1 MDKNFKMKLLT
12 GISAITLLAVAHAH
26 EARAQSIDYNTFNR
40 NMSSI
45 YSTMN
50 ILGGWSEVRTTS
62 LQGISGKNIRKLRG
76 MQQQVAAVE
85 KQWQSQNSSLNNL
98 SAQQKLAVYNSQS
111 YQDAYAQY
119 LYMTK
124 YVKPLTDKLISGS
137 HLTVTE
143 AKQYADPF
151 SITAIRNTEKA
162 TTVAQFINQQTL
174 ILGVTTAPVT
184 STTATIAPTVTT
196 ATTNG
201 SEFTETA
208 STYVDGAAT
217 QTVQKGTTVSTQA
230 HSDSYKDVDNG
241 NGSITRTTTRIT
253 TTTNTTPQTTI
264 TTVTRTWTD
273 KVYRNVT
280 TTTTTTPQT
289 QTTYSDGRV
298 VITAGTPV
306 ITTNTVKT
314 FVRDSI
320 RTAVIETD
328 RKTENLVTTASDAP
342 GVMINT
348 QVMSKTVSNTAQ
360 LTPLIDTAKQ
370 YGSQYTTTTY
380 VDSAVQ
386 SSYKDGTPAKT
397 YSTADNVQVIKNS
410 DGSTNT
416 NTYRITT
423 TTTATPRTHTDSYVR
438 THTDTVKQDVVTV
451 TKTTPVT
458 KITYT
463 DGTSITQN
471 GTTTESRSTET
482 VIIGTTTRTETINNA
497 SRTENIVTTESN
509 SPGVLHTST
518 TTAPVVVAPVDNN
531 IAKDPNMGTP
541 TPVASNDPNFYKTS
555 EFMRNNANTQI
566 KADQAYARG
575 WTGKGVTVAVA
586 DTGYMTS
593 HQDLQ
598 GQVIAS
604 KDYTGKG
611 MEDVH
616 GHGTHV
622 LGTIVGLKNDTGTHG
637 VAYDSKAIVIKIGG
651 YINMVRGKPTPSM
664 SANVDDGARGLAW
677 AADNGATVGNLS
689 VNSTYDKT
697 FTGSELKNKGNG
709 NYVVEGR
716 YNYGAGQYYN
726 MQDPNLWKSVTDKGM
741 VVVNSAGNQGLP
753 VSANPGYFATVTD
766 ANGNLLLGGRMLIVG
781 AVDENNKFYSWSNR
795 AGHICQQF
803 NAAANTCSDK
813 YKVSDFYILAPG
825 GTNSTSKSGDVGYME
840 GTSMAAPVVTG
851 GVAIVSQMWPYMK
864 GENIVKLL
872 TTTANKNI
880 PDYSKETHGSG
891 VLDLDRATQP
901 VGAVGIPT
909 GGRTTAS
916 AKPVNISNTGGSGT
930 ALSSLASTGSLS
942 NVMVVDE
949 FSRDFY
955 VNLSKGITVKDKRK
969 ISEVN
974 VQQSGTSYL
983 PFQQSLGTFEQGGE
997 WSITDDIKFGFANS
1011 KDVKG
1016 DYTSHVSKNWKMD
1029 DKFRIRTTMGTVG
1042 EKNTWLGN
1050 DSSGAL
1056 AVGKNNNTYFSQLGL
1071 DYVSGSDTWSID
1083 LGRGYTSV
1091 NTASDSM
1098 IKNISTLQ
1106 SQSLKLGF
1114 ERGMDANQKW
1124 GITIGVPN
1132 YISKGSATVGVPY
1145 ATTAEGDILYDN
1157 VKANLKTRTPERN
1170 VGLYYSQQPEK
1181 STDWTMTFNTEYR
1194 QNLAG
1199 QPGKDGVNF
1208 GFRVSKSFWG
1218 SCGFGPWLNMA
1229 EACVEMRA
1237 GRDMEL
1243 VQKEQE
1249 DKAAFYHMI
1258 KNDPTKAQL
1267 EWKPSR

>member
-1 MDKNFKMKLLT
+1 VNKNFKTRLLT
-12 GISAITLLAVAHAH
+12 GISAITLLSVAHAH
-26 EARAQSIDYNTFNR
+26 EAHAQTIDYNSFNR

-50 ILGGWSEVRTTS
+50 IMGDWRQVQTTS

-76 MQQQVAAVE
+76 LQVRVSDVE
-85 KQWQSQNSSLNNL
+85 KQWQSQNNSLSKL
-98 SAQQKLAVYNSQS
+98 SAQEKLAVYNSQS

-124 YVKPLTDKLISGS
+124 YVKPLTNKLVSGA
-137 HLTVTE
+137 HLTVNE

-151 SITAIRNTEKA
+151 AITAIRNTEKA

-174 ILGVTTAPVT
+174 ILGVTTATVT
-184 STTATIAPTVTT
+184 STTVTIASKVTT

-201 SEFTETA
+201 SEFTEYA
-208 STYVDGAAT
+208 NTYADGAAT
-217 QTVQKGTTVSTQA
+217 QTIQKGTTVSSQA
-230 HSDSYKDVDNG
+230 HSDSYKNVDNG

-253 TTTNTTPQTTI
+253 TTTTITPQNTI

-306 ITTNTVKT
+306 ITVNTVKT
-314 FVRDSI
+314 FVRESARTSI
-320 RTAVIETD
+320 IETD
-328 RKTENLVTTASDAP
+328 RKIENLITTASDAP
-342 GVMINT
+342 GVVINT

-370 YGSQYTTTTY
+370 YGSQYANTTY

-386 SSYKDGTPAKT
+386 SSYKDGTPVKT
-397 YSTADNVQVIKNS
+397 YSTTDNVQVVKNTN
-410 DGSTNT
+410 GSTTT

-423 TTTATPRTHTDSYVR
+423 TTTTTPRTYTESYVR
-438 THTDTVKQDVVTV
+438 THTDTVKQDVVTI

-458 KITYT
+458 RTTYT

-482 VIIGTTTRTETINNA
+482 VIIGTSTRTETINNA
-497 SRTENIVTTESN
+497 SRIENIVTTESN
-509 SPGVLHTST
+509 APGVLHAST
-518 TTAPVVVAPVDNN
+518 ITAPVATIPVGIPVGNT
-531 IAKDPNMGTP
+531 ASKDPNMGTP
-541 TPVASNDPNFYKTS
+541 TPVSSNDPNLHKTS
-555 EFMRNNANTQI
+555 EFVRNNANTQI

-575 WTGKGVTVAVA
+575 WTGKGVTVAIA
-586 DTGYMTS
+586 DTGYFTT

-598 GQVIAS
+598 GQVIAT
-604 KDYTGKG
+604 KDYTGTG
-611 MEDVH
+611 INDTH
-616 GHGTHV
+616 GHGTHT
-622 LGTIVGLKNDTGTHG
+622 LGTIVGLKNNIGTHG
-637 VAYDSKAIVIKIGG
+637 VAYDAKAIVVKIGTSSSV
-651 YINMVRGKPTPSM
+651 NT
-664 SANVDDGARGLAW
+664 NNGALGLAW
-677 AADNGATVGNLS
+677 AADNGATVGNISANSNYDTTFRRNLLGISDGTYLS
-689 VNSTYDKT
+689 KDT
-697 FTGSELKNKGNG
+697 
-709 NYVVEGR
+709 R
-716 YNYGAGQYYN
+716 YNYGAGKYYN
-726 MQDPNLWKSVTDKGM
+726 MQDPNLWKSITDKGM

-766 ANGNLLLGGRMLIVG
+766 ANGNLLLGGRMLIAG
-781 AVDENNKFYSWSNR
+781 AVDENNKFYRWSNR

-813 YKVSDFYILAPG
+813 YRVSDFYILAPG
-825 GTNSTSKSGDVGYME
+825 GTNSTNKSGDVGYME

-880 PDYSKETHGSG
+880 PDYSKETHGAG

-909 GGRTTAS
+909 GGRTTAA

-930 ALSSLASTGSLS
+930 ALSSLASTGSMS

-955 VNLSKGITVKDKRK
+955 VNLSRGITVKDKRK

-983 PFQQSLGTFEQGGE
+983 PFAQSLGTFEQGGE
-997 WSITDDIKFGFANS
+997 WSITDDLKFGFANS
-1011 KDVKG
+1011 KDAKG

-1029 DKFRIRTTMGTVG
+1029 DKLRIRTTMGTVG

-1056 AVGKNNNTYFSQLGL
+1056 AVGKNNKTYFSQIGF
-1071 DYVSGSDTWSID
+1071 DYVEAKETWSID

-1091 NTASDSM
+1091 NTTDESM
-1098 IKNISTLQ
+1098 IKKVNTLQ
-1106 SQSLKLGF
+1106 SHSVKLGY
-1114 ERGMDANQKW
+1114 ERAINDNQKW
-1124 GITIGVPN
+1124 GVTVGVPN
-1132 YISKGSATVGVPY
+1132 YISRGSATVSVPY

-1170 VGLYYSQQPEK
+1170 LGLYYTETAE
-1181 STDWTMTFNTEYR
+1181 TDLDWNVRFSTEYR
-1194 QNLAG
+1194 HNLAG
-1199 QPGKDGVNF
+1199 ESGN
-1208 GFRVSKSFWG
+1208 KSV
-1218 SCGFGPWLNMA
+1218 GFGIQ
-1229 EACVEMRA
+1229 VE
-1237 GRDMEL
+1237 
-1243 VQKEQE
+1243 K
-1249 DKAAFYHMI
+1249 KF
-1258 KNDPTKAQL
+1258 
-1267 EWKPSR
+1267 

>member
-1 MDKNFKMKLLT
+1 
-12 GISAITLLAVAHAH
+12 
-26 EARAQSIDYNTFNR
+26 
-40 NMSSI
+40 
-45 YSTMN
+45 
-50 ILGGWSEVRTTS
+50 
-62 LQGISGKNIRKLRG
+62 
-76 MQQQVAAVE
+76 
-85 KQWQSQNSSLNNL
+85 
-98 SAQQKLAVYNSQS
+98 
-111 YQDAYAQY
+111 
-119 LYMTK
+119 
-124 YVKPLTDKLISGS
+124 
-137 HLTVTE
+137 
-143 AKQYADPF
+143 
-151 SITAIRNTEKA
+151 
-162 TTVAQFINQQTL
+162 
-174 ILGVTTAPVT
+174 
-184 STTATIAPTVTT
+184 
-196 ATTNG
+196 
-201 SEFTETA
+201 
-208 STYVDGAAT
+208 
-217 QTVQKGTTVSTQA
+217 
-230 HSDSYKDVDNG
+230 
-241 NGSITRTTTRIT
+241 
-253 TTTNTTPQTTI
+253 
-264 TTVTRTWTD
+264 
-273 KVYRNVT
+273 
-280 TTTTTTPQT
+280 
-289 QTTYSDGRV
+289 
-298 VITAGTPV
+298 
-306 ITTNTVKT
+306 
-314 FVRDSI
+314 
-320 RTAVIETD
+320 
-328 RKTENLVTTASDAP
+328 
-342 GVMINT
+342 
-348 QVMSKTVSNTAQ
+348 
-360 LTPLIDTAKQ
+360 
-370 YGSQYTTTTY
+370 
-380 VDSAVQ
+380 
-386 SSYKDGTPAKT
+386 
-397 YSTADNVQVIKNS
+397 
-410 DGSTNT
+410 
-416 NTYRITT
+416 
-423 TTTATPRTHTDSYVR
+423 
-438 THTDTVKQDVVTV
+438 V

-471 GTTTESRSTET
+471 GTTTESRTTET
-482 VIIGTTTRTETINNA
+482 VIIGTSTRTETINNA

-509 SPGVLHTST
+509 APGVLHAST
-518 TTAPVVVAPVDNN
+518 TTAPVAIAPVDSTVT
-531 IAKDPNMGTP
+531 KDPNMGTP
-541 TPVASNDPNFYKTS
+541 TAGFNADPKFY
-555 EFMRNNANTQI
+555 NTQEYKNSMAHEAV
-566 KADQAYARG
+566 KANQAYARG

-586 DTGYMTS
+586 DSGYNPTNP
-593 HQDLQ
+593 DTNTN
-598 GQVIAS
+598 VVAT
-604 KDYTGKG
+604 KDYTGTG
-611 MEDVH
+611 IQDTY
-616 GHGTHV
+616 GHGSHV
-622 LGTIVGLKNDTGTHG
+622 LTTIVGKKNDFGSHG
-637 VAYDSKAIVIKIGG
+637 IAYDAEAIVIKIGT
-651 YINMVRGKPTPSM
+651 NRSSNLN
-664 SANVDDGARGLAW
+664 SAAMGLSW
-677 AADNGATVGNLS
+677 AADNGATVGNVS
-689 VNSTYDKT
+689 ANTTYDTT
-697 FTGSELKNKGNG
+697 FRNSLLGVGNG
-709 NYVVEGR
+709 DYVSKDSR
-716 YNYGAGQYYN
+716 YNYSAGRYYN
-726 MQDPNLWKSVTDKGM
+726 VQDPALWKAATDKGM

-781 AVDENNKFYSWSNR
+781 AVDTNKEIAWYSNR

-803 NAAANTCSDK
+803 NAATNTCNDK
-813 YKVSDFYILAPG
+813 YKVSDFYLLAPG
-825 GTNSTSKSGDVGYME
+825 YTATTRPDGDVDSMQ
-840 GTSMAAPVVTG
+840 GTSMAAPIVTG

-872 TTTANKNI
+872 TTTADKNL
-880 PDYSKETHGSG
+880 PGYDKSTHGAG
-891 VLDLDRATQP
+891 LLDLDRATQP

-909 GGRTTAS
+909 GGRSTSS
-916 AKPVNISNTGGSGT
+916 AKTTSITNTSGSGS

-969 ISEVN
+969 ISEVT

-1114 ERGMDANQKW
+1114 ERGMNANQKW